1 MGRTRGIKIS
11 AIDAGRSSYS
21 SLKCCAQDNS
31 RRCIRKCEFAA
42 PLAIVF
48 IYTTKTKKT
57 QIHVV
62 SYFVYLLG
70 IPLPLPRNALW
81 AAPGACFSGLNGVD
95 LDETGFPH
103 KGGHVIPNALV
114 LEVDTGPDVA
124 LSVFNAESV
133 QDIGSIETSIVAKL
147 SGNDLECLG
156 EGLDDTL
163 LLVGDLAVGVGVKV
177 FADLHFAST
186 TTSNNALV
194 LDGTL
199 DDHDGIVQ
207 TALDFGNELFS
218 ATAEDKGACLCAR
231 ATLEEVPRWDSWM
244 SEQVDWIEA
253 PVDWHTRSMSSDATR
268 PAQKMSRSAKYL
280 FESHLVKGFHLVV
293 DNLPFG
299 IDNGLV
305 F

>member
-1 MGRTRGIKIS
+1 MFFVSFQADCLLTDGLIN
-11 AIDAGRSSYS
+11 
-21 SLKCCAQDNS
+21 AQNQ
-31 RRCIRKCEFAA
+31 
-42 PLAIVF
+42 
-48 IYTTKTKKT
+48 TTG
-57 QIHVV
+57 
-62 SYFVYLLG
+62 LG
-70 IPLPLPRNALW
+70 
-81 AAPGACFSGLNGVD
+81 SGLNGVD

-103 KGGHVIPNALV
+103 KGGHVIPDALV

-177 FADLHFAST
+177 FADLHFTST

-231 ATLEEVPRWDSWM
+231 ATLEEV
-244 SEQVDWIEA
+244 
-253 PVDWHTRSMSSDATR
+253 
-268 PAQKMSRSAKYL
+268 
-280 FESHLVKGFHLVV
+280 ESFST
-293 DNLPFG
+293 NLTFLESFAG
-299 IDNGLV
+299 TKVGLV
-305 F
+305 DVRAGRLD